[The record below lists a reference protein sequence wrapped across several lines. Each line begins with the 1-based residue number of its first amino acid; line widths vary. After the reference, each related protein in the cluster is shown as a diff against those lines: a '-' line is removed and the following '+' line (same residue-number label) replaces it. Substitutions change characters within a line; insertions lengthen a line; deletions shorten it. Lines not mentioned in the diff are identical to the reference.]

1 MHNLFLSFFMA
12 IFLSAGVVGLLRL
25 LRLEFYPTNIFPLV
39 PVFYALVYE
48 ILERKRLERSKPKKN
63 DKPVNK
69 PRITRLFENITV
81 SRILSA
87 IALSFVIKLVFE
99 LIFLILYIQS
109 ANAGFYDIYGT
120 LNIDTISRFVRGD
133 HPWLAGSS
141 GFYNLCLLALI
152 TSLGTGLWIG
162 YTSRGR
168 AVVEGVF
175 VGAAFTLVTAVTN
188 MLVLYR
194 EIEALADQMV
204 ETMGSGTRIGLAI
217 VLAVQVLLFGF
228 WSGIAQTAK
237 LKRRQIAAAKKS
249 PRKSPKSGRVS
260 VKKNPLKRAGKTTE

>member
-1 MHNLFLSFFMA
+1 MNNLFISFFMA
-12 IFLSAGVVGLLRL
+12 ILLSAGVVGLLRL
-25 LRLEFYPTNIFPLV
+25 LRLEFYPTNVFPLV

-48 ILERKRLERSKPKKN
+48 ILERRKQEKNKPRKN
-63 DKPVNK
+63 DKIISK

-81 SRILSA
+81 SRILIA

-109 ANAGFYDIYGT
+109 GNTNFTDIYGV
-120 LNIDTISRFVRGD
+120 LNIDTIGKFIRGD
-133 HPWLAGSS
+133 HPWINGSS
-141 GFYNLCLLALI
+141 GFYNLSLLALI

-168 AVVEGVF
+168 AIVEGVF
-175 VGAAFTLVTAVTN
+175 VGAAFTLITAVTN

-194 EIEALADQMV
+194 EIEEVANQMA
-204 ETMGSGTRIGLAI
+204 ETMGSGVRIGLAA

-228 WSGIAQTAK
+228 WSGVAYRARTRRSKIAASKNPVKK
-237 LKRRQIAAAKKS
+237 LKKNNQISAKK
-249 PRKSPKSGRVS
+249 KSLPKR
-260 VKKNPLKRAGKTTE
+260 